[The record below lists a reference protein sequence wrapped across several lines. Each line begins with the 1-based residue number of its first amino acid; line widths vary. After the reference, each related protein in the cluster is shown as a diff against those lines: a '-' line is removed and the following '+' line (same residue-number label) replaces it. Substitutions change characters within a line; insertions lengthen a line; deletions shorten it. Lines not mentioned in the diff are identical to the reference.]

1 MKKTLVYGVA
11 TAAVLASIGGG
22 IAATQCSRVETVYG
36 PPPEISSSAA
46 VSDSAESASSW
57 AEIDDP
63 VEDVYGPPL
72 VEDENTASSSSN
84 VDDDDEDSVA
94 ALYGPPPED

>member
-11 TAAVLASIGGG
+11 TAAVLASLGGG

-36 PPPEISSSAA
+36 PPPEISSSAG
-46 VSDSAESASSW
+46 VSDSAESVSSS
-57 AEIDDP
+57 AEIDEP
-63 VEDVYGPPL
+63 IEDVYGPPP
-72 VEDENTASSSSN
+72 VDDKDANSSSSSN
-84 VDDDDEDSVA
+84 VDDDDDLVA

>member
-22 IAATQCSRVETVYG
+22 IAATQCSRVEAVYG
-36 PPPEISSSAA
+36 PPPEFSSSSA
-46 VSDSAESASSW
+46 VVDPAESASSSV
-57 AEIDDP
+57 EIDDP
-63 VEDVYGPPL
+63 VEDVYGPPPI
-72 VEDENTASSSSN
+72 EEGASFSSN
-84 VDDDDEDSVA
+84 GDTNDDGEDPLA